1 MLIKIIIESLTV
13 SENLGSSKS
22 SNAGKKGLDILK
34 YGTGSIR
41 TEQWFTLRAPIKHFP
56 FNTWDDFYFIL
67 YLLYVIV
74 MTTMRFSTA
83 TEEIFPVSFMPKY

>member
-1 MLIKIIIESLTV
+1 VNFGKMLIKIIIESLTV

-41 TEQWFTLRAPIKHFP
+41 I
-56 FNTWDDFYFIL
+56 
-67 YLLYVIV
+67 
-74 MTTMRFSTA
+74 
-83 TEEIFPVSFMPKY
+83 